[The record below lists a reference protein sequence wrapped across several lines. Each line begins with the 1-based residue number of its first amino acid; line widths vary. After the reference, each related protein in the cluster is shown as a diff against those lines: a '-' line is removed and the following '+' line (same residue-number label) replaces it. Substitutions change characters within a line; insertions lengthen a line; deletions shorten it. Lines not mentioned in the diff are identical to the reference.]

1 MSIFKKIL
9 RESKSIGVDTPSE
22 GVELYDKGLQT
33 ETSSP
38 DVNVSNVPTQN
49 FAAPRE
55 QQTYGFVDKS
65 AFGAPPQ
72 EPQPYMGY
80 TEGQAF
86 MKEYEQ
92 RTNVLDF
99 MELPQEAGEIA
110 KTAAY
115 NSSISVRD
123 YSVAGEF
130 LRSFAAGTGQVL
142 IGFADTIDWLNSTS
156 TNLTSYAYKKGLE
169 SAGYEGDVADYASKQ
184 LGDVAPTPLGAASLD
199 FGPLLGVDMD
209 LSFTGALRSLGEEME
224 SWDDKI
230 DMSGLEEG
238 SYKQLLN
245 PKFYYT
251 KLVKQIPN
259 LLTFLIPASGGAK
272 VARGLAN
279 STKFGKATVFSSDKL
294 TKNIK
299 YFGNK
304 GGGNASRLV
313 IKGEDVAQFFGG
325 AIGGN
330 FAEGAMLAGQSY
342 RDALKGGATKDQA
355 AMAGWNVMKDN
366 AKWIIVDGL
375 QYSILT
381 KGVGAIGSKL
391 KLKSGVNFKN
401 AASDLLIGS
410 GVVVSDGKL
419 EELQEVYQDWRVNK
433 RVAEATGEDYDVGY
447 WEYYNSPEVADTRVI
462 SFAMGSIGGGAG
474 VVYNAFKDGINIAA
488 ERNFALDEKIES
500 TLLTDDTGSSMV
512 FAKAAEIVR
521 QKGFQSG
528 IDSKAESEIHKHEQY
543 KQDLIANIIGNGE
556 KDLGKANI
564 EKEVAAGRITE
575 KEGKHLIETM
585 DSMAD
590 SFSQMGFAPKSLSPL
605 SPRGR
610 QQLVKLS
617 HVMRHS
623 REELADS
630 NDFYESQIQGW
641 ESKREQPEY
650 KNRKDFID
658 AQIESIKQEQLQ
670 TNQAYQQ
677 DIEGITGAMQEV
689 FTLEQQNVINQKEAL
704 SAKQAGM
711 RETMAREK
719 EVTTPTAVEQ
729 APATE
734 TKAKGTRESFTK
746 ASEVFMK
753 ETNDKKTL
761 DSVKRINKKESAPLT
776 NKKSRLNNKQLKDA
790 LKFWTNTGNAIAPL
804 LRHVASKQIAG
815 ETLTNQEIAV
825 LSENTKTI
833 EPLLQEHKKREGAK
847 KRITEID
854 QEIKKIKEG
863 KQPLGKIVPTKAP
876 LKMEGRINK
885 REIYKGKQKGDD
897 VTVMISYDEKGNVID
912 SQVIERNG
920 KDDRLLIEVNKGKNE
935 SMSDALNR
943 SLDSASNLKEN
954 FTLSESIT
962 DVNRLYSKRAIEKYG
977 FVREGDTGTDTIK
990 TLEKEKAE
998 LQNTSL
1004 KLGSVGKVEKA
1015 MSGKPA
1021 ERNIA
1026 QEKVIIKML
1035 RKKGINPVVADY
1047 MFRTDDSKKYYGMA
1061 QGLSIYLNSNTA
1073 TQETIFHEL
1082 NHIYVNE
1089 MWYETNK
1096 DGTYKVDSKGN
1107 RVVNP
1112 IIKEAIELVVN
1123 QPLFKKKMSNPSYT
1137 NQLLLQDSNGVVKT
1151 LNDLIKFDGILSF
1164 TAWAKQTDSAD
1175 KSINGYLEYLKPEA
1189 KKLGFTLLPDVEQR
1203 IILEEVIVDLMSK
1216 TEAQETNGDIL
1227 KKDDKKRDNIA
1238 KRFYSK
1244 IKSRFTKK
1252 ESKTILENTGNA
1264 ELTKLDN
1271 VIDTLIK
1278 DSRKERPAYNIR
1290 RDRLGSDKMFHVE
1303 DLNSTMLTNQISSD
1317 ILGYLE
1323 TLKQESKLDNKLQ
1336 GPLYR
1341 TKDGML
1347 TVAGKKSVSTF
1358 ISENRQEVNSFIK
1371 ELYPEGSNELNHYNN
1386 NRNDI
1391 LNTAFK
1397 VLAFSNA
1404 QKSIG
1409 STEQE
1414 LEEDEYNLF
1423 DFDNRNGVN
1432 EKIGKDISSYI
1443 KLGESVQGIPVTHG
1457 QIKSSLYNKIFK
1469 YRNNPKSF
1477 EQEINDNIRA
1487 LTLSPKLLSREEE
1500 LLARYFVYM
1509 NEVYA
1514 SEGMS
1519 LASPILD
1526 YHHEFSSYKQINFHN
1541 INVFKNKKGEV
1552 ITNIK
1557 QTFGVDAST
1566 IKTDI
1571 EKRFRQSITVDKP
1584 KDSKTL
1590 SSQEISKIKFLS
1602 SIITLSDSLKEA
1614 KNPSESKKAVI
1625 KFLTDNYLSEYKDD
1639 INVDLISKD
1648 FVDKFVT
1655 KDKETNKTLVDQ
1667 LIEDHGMIETYKLN
1681 GKKAGWQA
1689 GFSAER
1695 FNKESVK
1702 AWRAWESSEKTQQAL
1717 QDELISKEDIISIGK
1732 LIRRSGVI
1740 KEGNINTQA
1749 RVFLNADGTIQLH
1762 QGGGLKFSNRYKA
1775 QNIIT
1780 QYLSSEIALGDF
1792 SSQILTPEGN
1802 KKNFISKRHQA
1813 DVLVEEQLPSMSD
1826 EEIKDMFG
1834 DNVYTNNYI
1843 LNREEKINV
1852 AQINGSVVLGK
1863 GIDSGNETAN
1873 EKTILEV
1880 SLIAQA
1886 IVNGNETYSQS
1897 VSIVADKDINLHVT
1911 NTKLLTLEEARA
1923 IKDKLNQDGVKF
1935 TNGDAYFNFTDADI
1949 QRDVK
1954 GLQRI
1959 IKGSKDTSLKSLAKN
1974 TKALE
1979 QIVLNNAINKYYAKD
1994 LLIGKAEY
2002 FKNND
2007 DYIKRAAGSVAMNV
2021 NHGRR
2026 FEPLMLKDETLTIKD
2041 KDGKSRKINRT
2052 DAPSFIL
2059 PEDSQIVGASY
2070 GGRRNVGNHHKFVY
2084 YGQNVDNKTFEGVV
2098 GKRYPFY
2105 LKTNTFV
2112 LSNSFLELN
2121 PNLKPIAEALKLRKK
2136 EGVIPMAAF
2145 SSAMK
2150 VQSNKFKNQ
2159 LIDMNKLV
2167 ELNKD
2172 GGFALNEHQD
2182 RLFKYKDLNG
2192 LDGKYLGVQTE
2203 LDRKHTTSIVS
2214 KQLILNL
2221 LSNPETQ
2228 SEGLAVLESLE
2239 IFSKKELSKFSKFM
2253 SGNGEV
2259 SVEAVNELREEL
2271 IKETD
2276 VDIYG
2281 ESAMALLKDGSYDSG
2296 SVEILRS
2303 KIISIVKKRL
2313 LRIRTP
2319 QGSGTV
2325 GYQTTDFGY
2334 GTEIETGDISE
2345 SAGLQSYFDKEGKP
2359 RLDENGNLEPAEVA
2373 LDASLG
2379 FKEGDKIILTRI
2391 PNSKMG
2397 DNIPAVVTSVFRGTG
2412 SVVQIPSDLSDI
2424 IGSDMDGDSLHIM
2437 GRSKQAKQYNDSFD
2451 KMFNFLTLSANI
2463 EHMQEAVDFE
2473 SFADGA
2479 ERALVK
2485 AGLKPIEATI
2495 NDLSFLGDNLKYRS
2509 NIMGRGN
2516 IGTSASINTFHK
2528 ILSTHNVQVPDLKVN
2543 VGKNALQSSY
2553 KDNNNA
2559 WISLAR
2565 ILNIFLDEANKGRG
2579 ARLNMNSVTV
2589 GPLTELVMR
2598 GISFNDAVVL
2608 INSPFMKRA
2617 VSAFQ
2622 NNGTTLNEFIKNEV
2636 NGEVKELS
2644 EVSDID
2650 ISKVAD
2656 GSQDVAIRN
2665 LFYNFNKYN
2674 SPSWTLR
2681 KLINLESFI
2690 PETHTEQKQLL
2701 KDIVSLMKNRNINV
2715 AGLVTSIKTPK
2726 ELNELIDKG
2735 QYTTFVNSLNI
2746 KNPILRRNVN
2756 ALAASSKMLE
2766 VMDPANSQGYN
2777 NIVEKYKKENI
2788 KQVESLVRS
2797 WRLAQ
2802 DGSYQINLDAMPRV
2816 LQDSQDFIDSYGSMS
2831 SIKTILKQDLEQ
2843 IEVAKHPFINKYFK
2857 IQETKESNFI
2867 TRKDKKGSS
2876 TPVEVSK
2883 QDGEYVFTPTN
2894 LVKKKST
2901 SKNLVPTSALRNA
2914 NAKQVA
2920 KDFDALPRYV
2930 QDYLLLWDL
2939 VMNNHSG
2946 PNAILPYLG
2955 SRTNKISKKSQSHV
2969 KKQRPK
2975 FLSEAYRK
2983 QVEDYVNFNI
2993 RQEAEPLSVENNG
3006 TVTSE
3011 NGVLTVQKGLSNIP
3025 SGSVKSIELS
3035 NGVTAIYKV
3044 SQIEGGSTV
3053 LYPIEASFTH
3063 DSLLPSESSLLEHNT
3078 DIEYIN
3084 SAEEV
3089 QVEDDVNVE
3098 GLKEEGYEYSHVDLD
3113 TGNKIYVKKEGDI
3126 YKAKEVINGDKIVD
3140 YNGKFASKYM
3150 YMSKDMSDYLDFQR
3164 EMTFQQYVNKG
3175 KTKLVD
3181 ASLLGEKERKFL
3193 LEQHEKYKQDLRTA
3207 NELSAK
3213 YLSPNEFG
3221 VLEIESDKYTAL
3233 QLEQIIK
3240 NELRPLDTEAR
3251 AKVYQ
3256 AFLKVLGAKIG
3267 LEAVNDNLSKAK
3279 KNRLGEKLISELE
3292 AAKAKY
3298 RNPDSLRED
3307 VGRGDMYLNP
3317 DITSPERAEVGA
3329 VLNRLS
3335 ESEISYQQDMAKLN
3349 KKMDTAFQ
3357 ALLKKKLS
3365 KVQRLLY
3372 RFGPAVIKYYYNR
3385 KLFENITFV
3394 QEELTPDNEYVKRHL
3409 RLKNDKEIAAIK
3421 DKLTQEELAYRE
3433 MFMEMTG
3440 MVKNHLN
3447 QKIGEDGNI
3456 VLPKEQDKGK
3466 TYVPHLTA
3474 SITEMALA
3482 RNLVASYIMHNYSHK
3497 LKDVYVLEEGKTE
3510 ARPLGEIINE
3520 YMARQANKRTSKS
3533 DIAVRRELRKLIKQA
3548 NQYVEKGTDA
3558 IGNPIVTADDTSN
3571 ITQPE
3576 VIDRYLSQ
3584 RSFNSGFGATIDL
3597 HRSLT
3602 TYVNKMVFNYG
3613 LDSQEGFKHQGI
3625 IEQIPAIDAA
3635 ISYASFKN
3643 NPNAQ
3648 KWIKELLLEKY
3659 ARKTGRKSLFGKDG
3673 KRHWSDD
3680 VFEALHKW
3688 TMFVGLG
3695 LNFTAAVG
3703 NIAIGKYNTFRQQ
3716 GLKDKKNGVG
3726 WIVGERRYFGFGI
3739 KGFNKTNADKT
3750 RAITKYFGLIT
3761 DAQAQVS
3768 EDLFASGFGEM
3779 VFAFMTGSEKYIQR
3793 TQFVGMIKENQWNSF
3808 EVVDGEVRVIPG
3820 KEAEFRAL
3828 ENQADEMKQKV
3839 YEVQGKGYTA
3849 LDQRL
3854 IQHYSILHGILQ
3866 FKRWLPTFVM
3876 DRLASEKITRSG
3888 RGYIG
3893 AYRAS
3898 FDFFLDVMYNKRKFG
3913 ARDFKEE
3920 YSKLPK
3926 HRQEAILRFARG
3938 AGGSMLVLC
3947 MIAALK
3953 PFGEGDDE
3961 TGVGKYLN
3969 KLFWDMNLLVN
3980 VDKWRYMASMPA
3992 LQTGENMVFGIKE
4005 LVSGDVYERDA
4016 KYGEARQSKARGRL
4030 ARLFPSVIRERF
4042 ARD

>member
-99 MELPQEAGEIA
+99 MELPQEAGEVA

-224 SWDDKI
+224 TWDDKI

-294 TKNIK
+294 TKNIR

-366 AKWIIVDGL
+366 AKWIMVDGL

-381 KGVGAIGSKL
+381 KGVGAIGSRL

-410 GVVVSDGKL
+410 GVVISDGKL

-474 VVYNAFKDGINIAA
+474 VVYNAFKDGVNIAA

-500 TLLTDDTGSSMV
+500 TLLSDDTGSSMV

-590 SFSQMGFAPKSLSPL
+590 SFSQMGFAPKSLSKL
-605 SPRGR
+605 SSRGR

-658 AQIESIKQEQLQ
+658 AQIEAIKQEQLQ

-689 FTLEQQNVINQKEAL
+689 YSLEDQNVMNQKEAL
-704 SAKQAGM
+704 SAKQARM
-711 RETMAREK
+711 REAMAREK

-776 NKKSRLNNKQLKDA
+776 SKKSRLNNKQLKDA
-790 LKFWTNTGNAIAPL
+790 LKFYTRTGNAIAPL
-804 LRHVASKQIAG
+804 LRHIVSKQIAG
-815 ETLTNQEIAV
+815 ETLTAQEIVVQA
-825 LSENTKTI
+825 EYFNTTNT
-833 EPLLQEHKKREGAK
+833 LLQEHKKREDAG

-854 QEIKKIKEG
+854 Q
-863 KQPLGKIVPTKAP
+863 
-876 LKMEGRINK
+876 
-885 REIYKGKQKGDD
+885 D
-897 VTVMISYDEKGNVID
+897 
-912 SQVIERNG
+912 IEQ
-920 KDDRLLIEVNKGKNE
+920 
-935 SMSDALNR
+935 A
-943 SLDSASNLKEN
+943 
-954 FTLSESIT
+954 
-962 DVNRLYSKRAIEKYG
+962 RA
-977 FVREGDTGTDTIK
+977 DTIK
-990 TLEKEKAE
+990 IPEKVQKALNWWNNLNTSQKSSPTFKGDKNYRTLQQAIKDGILEYGTFEYLGQTIVEPVLKSKSLAEDIKDRIEILEKEKAE

-1227 KKDDKKRDNIA
+1227 KKDDKKRDNIV

-1252 ESKTILENTGNA
+1252 ESKTILENTGNS
-1264 ELTKLDN
+1264 ELAKLDN

-1290 RDRLGSDKMFHVE
+1290 RDRLGSDKMLHVE

-1323 TLKQESKLDNKLQ
+1323 TLKQESKLDDKLQ
-1336 GPLYR
+1336 GSLYR

-1347 TVAGKKSVSTF
+1347 TVAGKKAVSTF

-1386 NRNDI
+1386 NRNNI

-1404 QKSIG
+1404 QENIS
-1409 STEQE
+1409 STEQD
-1414 LEEDEYNLF
+1414 LEENEYNLF

-1432 EKIGKDISSYI
+1432 ENISKDISSYV

-1457 QIKSSLYNKIFK
+1457 QIKSALYNKAFK

-1477 EQEINDNIRA
+1477 EQEIDDNIRT

-1526 YHHEFSSYKQINFHN
+1526 YHHELSSYKQINFHN

-1639 INVDLISKD
+1639 INADLISKD

-1681 GKKAGWQA
+1681 GKKAGWQV

-1749 RVFLNADGTIQLH
+1749 RIFLNADGTIQLH

-1897 VSIVADKDINLHVT
+1897 VSIVADKDMNLHVT
-1911 NTKLLTLEEARA
+1911 NTKLLTLEEGRA

-1959 IKGSKDTSLKSLAKN
+1959 IKGSKDTSLKSLSRN

-2059 PEDSQIVGASY
+2059 PEDSQIVGVSY

-2112 LSNSFLELN
+2112 LSDSFLKLN
-2121 PNLKPIAEALKLRKK
+2121 PNLKPIAEALKLRRK

-2172 GGFALNEHQD
+2172 GGVALNEHQD
-2182 RLFKYKDLNG
+2182 GLFKDEDLNG

-2239 IFSKKELSKFSKFM
+2239 IFSRKELSKFSKFM

-2259 SVEAVNELREEL
+2259 SVESINELREEL

-2373 LDASLG
+2373 LDVSLG

-2397 DNIPAVVTSVFRGTG
+2397 DNIPAVVTSVFRETG

-2473 SFADGA
+2473 SFADNA

-2528 ILSTHNVQVPDLKVN
+2528 ILSTHNVQVADLKVN

-2579 ARLNMNSVTV
+2579 AKLNMNSVTV

-2617 VSAFQ
+2617 VSDFQ
-2622 NNGTTLNEFIKNEV
+2622 NNGTTLNEFIKNDV
-2636 NGEVKELS
+2636 NREVKELS

-2681 KLINLESFI
+2681 KLVNLENFI

-2715 AGLVTSIKTPK
+2715 TGLVTSIKNPK
-2726 ELNELIDKG
+2726 ELNELINKG

-2788 KQVESLVRS
+2788 KQVEDLVRS

-2901 SKNLVPTSALRNA
+2901 NKNLVPTSALRNA

-2920 KDFDALPRYV
+2920 KDFEALPRYV

-2955 SRTNKISKKSQSHV
+2955 GRTKKISKKSQSHV

-2993 RQEAEPLSVENNG
+2993 RQKAEPLSVESNG

-3044 SQIEGGSTV
+3044 SQIEGGSTA
-3053 LYPIEASFTH
+3053 LYPVEASFTH

-3089 QVEDDVNVE
+3089 QVEDNANVE
-3098 GLKEEGYEYSHVDLD
+3098 SLKEEGYEYSHVDLD

-3175 KTKLVD
+3175 KTKQVD
-3181 ASLLGEKERKFL
+3181 VSLLNKKERKMR
-3193 LEQHEKYKQDLRTA
+3193 LEEYDKYKQDLRTA

-3251 AKVYQ
+3251 AKIYQ
-3256 AFLKVLGAKIG
+3256 AFLRVLGAKIG

-3292 AAKAKY
+3292 AAKVKY

-3307 VGRGDMYLNP
+3307 IGGGDMWLNP
-3317 DITSPERAEVGA
+3317 DISNPERAEIGG

-3385 KLFENITFV
+3385 KLFENITYV
-3394 QEELTPDNEYVKRHL
+3394 HEELSPDGEYVKRHL
-3409 RLKNDKEIAAIK
+3409 RLKNDEEIVAIK
-3421 DKLTQEELAYRE
+3421 NKLTQEELAYRE

-3456 VLPKEQDKGK
+3456 VLPKDQDKGK

-3482 RNLVASYIMHNYSHK
+3482 RNLVASYIMHNYSNK

-3520 YMARQANKRTSKS
+3520 YMAKQANKKTSKS
-3533 DIAVRRELRKLIKQA
+3533 DIAVRRELKKLIKQA

-3558 IGNPIVTADDTSN
+3558 IGNPIVTADDASN
-3571 ITQPE
+3571 IVQPE

-3584 RSFNSGFGATIDL
+3584 RSFSSGFGATIDL

-3643 NPNAQ
+3643 NPKAQ
-3648 KWIKELLLEKY
+3648 RWIKELLLEKY
-3659 ARKTGRKSLFGKDG
+3659 ARKAGRKSFLTKDG
-3673 KRHWSDD
+3673 KRHWADN

-3716 GLKDKKNGVG
+3716 GLRDKKNGVG

-3854 IQHYSILHGILQ
+3854 IQHYSILHGVLQ
-3866 FKRWLPTFVM
+3866 FKRWLPTFIM
-3876 DRLASEKITRSG
+3876 DRLSSEKLTRSG

-3893 AYRAS
+3893 AYRAAPE
-3898 FDFFLDVMYNKRKFG
+3898 FLIDVMYNKRKFG
-3913 ARDFKEE
+3913 IRDFKEE

-3926 HRQEAILRFARG
+3926 HRQEAVLRFARG
-3938 AGGSMLVLC
+3938 TGGSMLVLC

-3961 TGVGKYLN
+3961 TGTVKYLN
-3969 KLFWDMNLLVN
+3969 KLFWDMNLMVN
-3980 VDKWRYMASMPA
+3980 VDKWRYMAGVPA
-3992 LQTGENMVFGIKE
+3992 LQTGENMVFGMKE

-4016 KYGEARQSKARGRL
+4016 KYGDKGQSKARGRL
-4030 ARLFPSVIRERF
+4030 ARLFPSVVRERF
-4042 ARD
+4042 AKD

>member
-99 MELPQEAGEIA
+99 MELPEEAGEAA

-142 IGFADTIDWLNSTS
+142 VGFADTIDWLNQSS
-156 TNLTSYAYKKGLE
+156 ANLMPG
-169 SAGYEGDVADYASKQ
+169 AG
-184 LGDVAPTPLGAASLD
+184 ASLD
-199 FGPLLGVDMD
+199 YGPLLGVDMN
-209 LSFTGALRSLGEEME
+209 LSFTGALRNLGEEME
-224 SWDDKI
+224 TWDDKI

-279 STKFGKATVFSSDKL
+279 STRFGKATVFDSAKL
-294 TKNIK
+294 SKHIK
-299 YFGNK
+299 YFANK
-304 GGGNASRLV
+304 GGGNASRLI

-330 FAEGAMLAGQSY
+330 FAEGAMLAGQTY

-366 AKWIIVDGL
+366 AMWIMVDGL
-375 QYSILT
+375 QYSILQ
-381 KGVGAIGSKL
+381 KGVGAIGSRL
-391 KLKSGVNFKN
+391 KLNSGVNFKN
-401 AASDLLIGS
+401 AASDLLISS
-410 GVVVSDGKL
+410 GVVVTDGKL

-488 ERNFALDEKIES
+488 ERNLALDEKIES

-585 DSMAD
+585 ESMAD
-590 SFSQMGFAPKSLSPL
+590 SFSQMGFAPKSLSKL
-605 SPRGR
+605 SSRGR

-658 AQIESIKQEQLQ
+658 TQIEAIKEEQLQ

-689 FTLEQQNVINQKEAL
+689 YSLEKQNVMNQKQAKDTKLARMKEAKDR
-704 SAKQAGM
+704 AA
-711 RETMAREK
+711 
-719 EVTTPTAVEQ
+719 EVTTPIAVEQ

-776 NKKSRLNNKQLKDA
+776 SKKSRLNKKQLKDA

-804 LRHVASKQIAG
+804 LRHIASKQIAG

-847 KRITEID
+847 KRIAEID

-863 KQPLGKIVPTKAP
+863 KVDEGSAKSSRRKRARKRIDRAKKDLSNAKTTEEKLEAITTFDNNQYAEDVATKEEKALFDKAKQDLKKEGIEYVNVLGTEVVYGTIMEVYATETVEGVP
-876 LKMEGRINK
+876 
-885 REIYKGKQKGDD
+885 
-897 VTVMISYDEKGNVID
+897 
-912 SQVIERNG
+912 
-920 KDDRLLIEVNKGKNE
+920 
-935 SMSDALNR
+935 
-943 SLDSASNLKEN
+943 DSAKKRIVTTVAKPRLDKDGRMTQKAEVKATEVVLTDAEIDAEVKSIETLIAKEKKVGQTKGHAELRQTIAELKSFKKERGGDTKQDNLK
-954 FTLSESIT
+954 
-962 DVNRLYSKRAIEKYG
+962 V
-977 FVREGDTGTDTIK
+977 
-990 TLEKEKAE
+990 LEKEKAE

-1112 IIKEAIELVVN
+1112 IIKEAITLAVN

-1175 KSINGYLEYLKPEA
+1175 TSINGYLEYLKPEA

-1227 KKDDKKRDNIA
+1227 KKDDKKRDNII
-1238 KRFYSK
+1238 KRFISYV
-1244 IKSRFTKK
+1244 KSRFTKK

-1347 TVAGKKSVSTF
+1347 TVAGKKAVSTF

-1457 QIKSSLYNKIFK
+1457 QIKSSLYKKIFK

-1886 IVNGNETYSQS
+1886 IVNGNKTYSQS

-1959 IKGSKDTSLKSLAKN
+1959 IKGSKDTSLRSLAKN

-1994 LLIGKAEY
+1994 LLIGRAEY

-2026 FEPLMLKDETLTIKD
+2026 FEPLMLKDETLIIKD
-2041 KDGKSRKINRT
+2041 KDGKSREINRT

-2112 LSNSFLELN
+2112 LSDSFLELN

-2172 GGFALNEHQD
+2172 GGVALNEHQD

-2281 ESAMALLKDGSYDSG
+2281 ESAIALLKDGSYDSG

-2345 SAGLQSYFDKEGKP
+2345 SVGLQSYFDKEGKP

-2373 LDASLG
+2373 LDVSLG

-2579 ARLNMNSVTV
+2579 AKLNMNSVTV

-2788 KQVESLVRS
+2788 KQVEDLVRS

-2955 SRTNKISKKSQSHV
+2955 SRTKKISKKSQSHV

-2993 RQEAEPLSVENNG
+2993 R
-3006 TVTSE
+3006 
-3011 NGVLTVQKGLSNIP
+3011 
-3025 SGSVKSIELS
+3025 
-3035 NGVTAIYKV
+3035 
-3044 SQIEGGSTV
+3044 
-3053 LYPIEASFTH
+3053 
-3063 DSLLPSESSLLEHNT
+3063 
-3078 DIEYIN
+3078 
-3084 SAEEV
+3084 
-3089 QVEDDVNVE
+3089 
-3098 GLKEEGYEYSHVDLD
+3098 
-3113 TGNKIYVKKEGDI
+3113 
-3126 YKAKEVINGDKIVD
+3126 
-3140 YNGKFASKYM
+3140 
-3150 YMSKDMSDYLDFQR
+3150 
-3164 EMTFQQYVNKG
+3164 
-3175 KTKLVD
+3175 
-3181 ASLLGEKERKFL
+3181 
-3193 LEQHEKYKQDLRTA
+3193 
-3207 NELSAK
+3207 
-3213 YLSPNEFG
+3213 
-3221 VLEIESDKYTAL
+3221 
-3233 QLEQIIK
+3233 
-3240 NELRPLDTEAR
+3240 
-3251 AKVYQ
+3251 
-3256 AFLKVLGAKIG
+3256 
-3267 LEAVNDNLSKAK
+3267 
-3279 KNRLGEKLISELE
+3279 
-3292 AAKAKY
+3292 
-3298 RNPDSLRED
+3298 
-3307 VGRGDMYLNP
+3307 
-3317 DITSPERAEVGA
+3317 
-3329 VLNRLS
+3329 
-3335 ESEISYQQDMAKLN
+3335 
-3349 KKMDTAFQ
+3349 
-3357 ALLKKKLS
+3357 
-3365 KVQRLLY
+3365 
-3372 RFGPAVIKYYYNR
+3372 
-3385 KLFENITFV
+3385 
-3394 QEELTPDNEYVKRHL
+3394 
-3409 RLKNDKEIAAIK
+3409 
-3421 DKLTQEELAYRE
+3421 
-3433 MFMEMTG
+3433 
-3440 MVKNHLN
+3440 
-3447 QKIGEDGNI
+3447 
-3456 VLPKEQDKGK
+3456 
-3466 TYVPHLTA
+3466 
-3474 SITEMALA
+3474 
-3482 RNLVASYIMHNYSHK
+3482 
-3497 LKDVYVLEEGKTE
+3497 
-3510 ARPLGEIINE
+3510 
-3520 YMARQANKRTSKS
+3520 
-3533 DIAVRRELRKLIKQA
+3533 
-3548 NQYVEKGTDA
+3548 
-3558 IGNPIVTADDTSN
+3558 
-3571 ITQPE
+3571 
-3576 VIDRYLSQ
+3576 
-3584 RSFNSGFGATIDL
+3584 
-3597 HRSLT
+3597 
-3602 TYVNKMVFNYG
+3602 
-3613 LDSQEGFKHQGI
+3613 
-3625 IEQIPAIDAA
+3625 
-3635 ISYASFKN
+3635 
-3643 NPNAQ
+3643 
-3648 KWIKELLLEKY
+3648 
-3659 ARKTGRKSLFGKDG
+3659 
-3673 KRHWSDD
+3673 
-3680 VFEALHKW
+3680 
-3688 TMFVGLG
+3688 
-3695 LNFTAAVG
+3695 
-3703 NIAIGKYNTFRQQ
+3703 
-3716 GLKDKKNGVG
+3716 
-3726 WIVGERRYFGFGI
+3726 
-3739 KGFNKTNADKT
+3739 
-3750 RAITKYFGLIT
+3750 
-3761 DAQAQVS
+3761 
-3768 EDLFASGFGEM
+3768 
-3779 VFAFMTGSEKYIQR
+3779 
-3793 TQFVGMIKENQWNSF
+3793 
-3808 EVVDGEVRVIPG
+3808 
-3820 KEAEFRAL
+3820 
-3828 ENQADEMKQKV
+3828 
-3839 YEVQGKGYTA
+3839 
-3849 LDQRL
+3849 
-3854 IQHYSILHGILQ
+3854 
-3866 FKRWLPTFVM
+3866 
-3876 DRLASEKITRSG
+3876 
-3888 RGYIG
+3888 
-3893 AYRAS
+3893 
-3898 FDFFLDVMYNKRKFG
+3898 
-3913 ARDFKEE
+3913 
-3920 YSKLPK
+3920 
-3926 HRQEAILRFARG
+3926 
-3938 AGGSMLVLC
+3938 
-3947 MIAALK
+3947 
-3953 PFGEGDDE
+3953 
-3961 TGVGKYLN
+3961 
-3969 KLFWDMNLLVN
+3969 
-3980 VDKWRYMASMPA
+3980 
-3992 LQTGENMVFGIKE
+3992 
-4005 LVSGDVYERDA
+4005 
-4016 KYGEARQSKARGRL
+4016 
-4030 ARLFPSVIRERF
+4030 
-4042 ARD
+4042 